1 MVNTFKNNKVLP
13 KKIVEQYIENG
24 IKIKIEMPEP
34 NEERD
39 KEVIE
44 EVRNI
49 MNNELL
55 MQMNK

>member
-1 MVNTFKNNKVLP
+1 MVNTSKNNKVLP

-24 IKIKIEMPEP
+24 IKIMIEMPEP

-55 MQMNK
+55 LQMNK